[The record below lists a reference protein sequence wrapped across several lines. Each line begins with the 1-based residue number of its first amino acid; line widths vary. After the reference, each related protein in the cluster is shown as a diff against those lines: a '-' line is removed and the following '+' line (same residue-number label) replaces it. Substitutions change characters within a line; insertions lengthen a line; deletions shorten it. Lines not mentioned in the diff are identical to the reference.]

1 MNLALPLLSLP
12 FNEMLPAAFLVFARV
27 GACLMTMP
35 GISSPRVPLSVRLF
49 LALALSLA
57 VVPLLE
63 PRMAAAV
70 GNAEPWTLL
79 RLIVTESMVGGLI
92 GILAQIYFWA
102 LQFMASVIAAA
113 IGYSG
118 APGGAVEQTEP
129 QAIIGSIITFS
140 ALFLFFVTD
149 LHLEVLRALLAS
161 YSVIPI
167 DSGLKPS
174 AALVD
179 ITDAFSSAFT
189 GTLRIAAPFI
199 VFAVLVNIAIGLIN
213 KLTPTIPVYFISM
226 PFVLAG
232 GLALTYFLLPELLA
246 FFLSEIG
253 QFLRSF

>member
-1 MNLALPLLSLP
+1 MPLSVLSLP
-12 FNEMLPAAFLVFARV
+12 LNEMVPAAFLVFARV
-27 GACLMTMP
+27 GACLMVMP
-35 GISSPRVPLSVRLF
+35 GISSPRVPITVRLY

-57 VVPLLE
+57 VVPLIE
-63 PRMAAAV
+63 PHMAGTLA
-70 GNAEPWTLL
+70 NAEPWTLL
-79 RLIVTESMVGGLI
+79 RLIVTESVVGGLI
-92 GILAQIYFWA
+92 GILAQVYFWA
-102 LQFMASVIAAA
+102 LQFMASVVAAA

-118 APGGAVEQTEP
+118 QPGPAIEESEP
-129 QAIIGSIITFS
+129 QAIIASIITFS
-140 ALFLFFVTD
+140 ALLLFFVTD
-149 LHLEVLRALLAS
+149 LHLEVLKSVLAS

-199 VFAVLVNIAIGLIN
+199 VFAILVNVAIGLIN

-232 GLALTYFLLPELLA
+232 GLVLVYFLLPELLS
-246 FFLSEIG
+246 FFISEIG
-253 QFLRSF
+253 QHLRSF